1 MLAVA
6 YAASIGGTGTK
17 IGTATISIL
26 CGFVQRTLGFE
37 IGFMKYV
44 AFGLRFVAIFI
55 PIVWRA
61 PWRECMQSPGAVI
74 VLS

>member
-1 MLAVA
+1 MLAGA
-6 YAASIGGTGTK
+6 YAASIRGIGTK
-17 IGTATISIL
+17 IGTATNSIL

-55 PIVWRA
+55 PIVWWA
-61 PWRECMQSPGAVI
+61 LWRECMQSPSAVI
-74 VLS
+74 VPS